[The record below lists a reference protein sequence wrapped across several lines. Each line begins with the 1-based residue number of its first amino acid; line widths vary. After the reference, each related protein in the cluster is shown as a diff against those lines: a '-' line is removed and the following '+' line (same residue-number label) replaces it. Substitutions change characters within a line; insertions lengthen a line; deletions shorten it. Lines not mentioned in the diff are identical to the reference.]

1 MNIFGRGTRVVPGV
15 VLALLMHGEATAGD
29 AAEARLQALE
39 QALLTQERALT
50 EQRERLI
57 AQEELLTSQ
66 RREIEVLRRDILME
80 SRAGSTDG
88 AVSDSGNDVPGRNS
102 GQAASGA
109 SSATTATV
117 VSEAETQQKPVGRP
131 PPPKKESVRAPVV
144 KAAKEV
150 GGVLTEK
157 GTLVIEPQLQLSTS
171 QVNAFTFQGVEIL
184 DTFLVGLIEAQDND
198 RDFISPA
205 LRLSYGL
212 TNRLEV
218 SLKVPY
224 VWRDDKLRATI
235 PQIEGEENEP
245 ATLESD
251 RDGNGLG
258 DIEASLSYQ
267 LNRGLNGWPY
277 FLSNLRYKS
286 TTGDGPFDVSR
297 NADGIETEL
306 PTGSGFHSIEP
317 SITML
322 YPTDPAVFFAN
333 LGYLFN
339 LSDDIDKNFGEQ
351 RVGKVDPGD
360 ATRISFGMGL
370 SLNPRS
376 SFTIGY
382 KHDFIQETRTEIN
395 GLDFSSSRLDVG
407 ALLLGYNFNVKKD
420 MQANLNLELG
430 VTDDAP
436 DVTLTLRLPY
446 SLHLF

>member
-1 MNIFGRGTRVVPGV
+1 MVSRAALGLL
-15 VLALLMHGEATAGD
+15 LALAMQSEATAEG
-29 AAEARLQALE
+29 ATEARLQALE
-39 QALLTQERALT
+39 QTLHTQQRALT
-50 EQRERLI
+50 EQREQLV
-57 AQEELLTSQ
+57 AQEELLATQ
-66 RREIEVLRRDILME
+66 RREIEILRREILME
-80 SRAGSTDG
+80 SRAGSKDG
-88 AVSDSGNDVPGRNS
+88 AVSGTGKSVSSNYGQLTPADS
-102 GQAASGA
+102 AAA
-109 SSATTATV
+109 ATV
-117 VSEAETQQKPVGRP
+117 VSEAETGQKPAPKPVGKP
-131 PPPKKESVRAPVV
+131 PPPKKESIRAPVV
-144 KAAKEV
+144 QAAKDV

-171 QVNAFTFQGVEIL
+171 QTNAFTFEGVEIL
-184 DTFLVGLIEAQDND
+184 DTFLVGVIEAQDND
-198 RDFISPA
+198 RDLISPA

-218 SLKVPY
+218 SLKIPY
-224 VWRDDKLRATI
+224 VYRNDTLRATI
-235 PQIEGEENEP
+235 PQIEGAEGEP
-245 ATLESD
+245 IRLESD
-251 RDGNGLG
+251 LDGNGLG
-258 DIEASLSYQ
+258 DIEASMSYQ

-286 TTGDGPFDVSR
+286 TTGTGPFDVSR
-297 NADGIETEL
+297 NSNGIETEL
-306 PTGSGFHSIEP
+306 ATGSGFHAIEP

-333 LGYLFN
+333 VGYLFN
-339 LSDDIDKNFGEQ
+339 LSDDVNKNFGEQ

-370 SLNPRS
+370 SLNPRA

-382 KHDFIQETRTEIN
+382 KHDFIQETETEIN
-395 GLDFSSSRLDVG
+395 GTNFSSSRLDVG

-446 SLHLF
+446 SLHMF

>member
-1 MNIFGRGTRVVPGV
+1 MATRAVLGM
-15 VLALLMHGEATAGD
+15 VLALVMHGEAGAEG

-39 QALLTQERALT
+39 QTLDTQERALT
-50 EQRERLI
+50 EQRERLV
-57 AQEELLTSQ
+57 AQEELLATQ
-66 RREIEVLRRDILME
+66 RREIEILRREILME

-88 AVSDSGNDVPGRNS
+88 AVAGSGTSDATRNS
-102 GQAASGA
+102 GQASSGDSRA
-109 SSATTATV
+109 AATV
-117 VSEAETQQKPVGRP
+117 VSEAETEQKPSPKPVGKP
-131 PPPKKESVRAPVV
+131 PPPKKESIRAPVV
-144 KAAKEV
+144 KAAKDV

-212 TNRLEV
+212 TNRLEA
-218 SLKVPY
+218 SIKIPY
-224 VWRDDKLRATI
+224 VYRDDELRATI
-235 PQIEGEENEP
+235 PQIEGEEGQP
-245 ATLESD
+245 TVLESD
-251 RDGNGLG
+251 RNGNGLG

-286 TTGDGPFDVSR
+286 TTGEGPFDVSR

-306 PTGSGFHSIEP
+306 PTGSGFHAIEP

-322 YPTDPAVFFAN
+322 YPSDPAVFFAN

-339 LSDDIDKNFGEQ
+339 LSDDIDKNYGEQ

-370 SLNPRS
+370 SLNPRA

-395 GLDFSSSRLDVG
+395 GVNFSSSRLDVG
-407 ALLLGYNFNVKKD
+407 SLLLGYNFNVKKN

-446 SLHLF
+446 SLHMF